1 MKALPLSI
9 FWGLWFLNFSVR
21 SGFSPVLPLIED
33 SLNLSHGQAG
43 GLFTSL
49 AIGYSLSMLISGHLT
64 PVWGCKR
71 TIVSGFVGTG
81 IVLILLQWTQDYL
94 TFHAIFFLVGLCTG
108 TYNPAI
114 IPIITETY
122 EPRHWG
128 KVIGIHDSGASLA
141 VFAMPLLIAF
151 GVRFLPWRH
160 LFLILAVAGLLLPFI
175 FWKVAVEPRQDR
187 VRQKVRY
194 VDLLRRRSLWTMGC
208 LWMFVGASC
217 NGIFSILPL
226 YLIKERGIAFDHANT
241 LISVSR
247 AGGAFVSIAAGF
259 LADRYGPRKM
269 LIFSLV
275 STGLSTIAL
284 ALASTP
290 ASLFLAL
297 IAQGTFSIVFF
308 PAGLAA
314 ISMLTLLPERSMA
327 IAFILFFGVM
337 FGNGL
342 AALLLGLTADHFSF
356 AAGILCLGICTTFTT
371 LLVKLLPVK

>member
-1 MKALPLSI
+1 MKVLPLVI
-9 FWGLWFLNFSVR
+9 FWGLWFLNFSIR

-49 AIGYSLSMLISGHLT
+49 AAGYSLSMLISGHFT

-71 TIVSGFVGTG
+71 TIVSGFIGMA
-81 IVLILLQWTQDYL
+81 IVLLLLQWTQAYL
-94 TFHAIFFLVGLCTG
+94 AFHAIFFLVGLCAG

-128 KVIGIHDSGASLA
+128 KVIGVHDSGASLA

-151 GVRFLPWRH
+151 GVRFFSWRV
-160 LFLILAVAGLLLPFI
+160 LLLILGVAGLLLLISFR
-175 FWKVAVEPRQDR
+175 KVAVEPPQARARQM
-187 VRQKVRY
+187 VSY
-194 VDLLRRRSLWTMGC
+194 VDLLRRRSLWIMGC
-208 LWMFVGASC
+208 LWIFIGASC
-217 NGIFSILPL
+217 NGIYSILPL
-226 YLIKERGIAFDHANT
+226 YLIKERGIDFDHANT

-247 AGGAFVSIAAGF
+247 ACGVFVSIAAGF
-259 LADRYGPRKM
+259 LVDRYGVRKM
-269 LIFSLV
+269 LVFSLL
-275 STGLSTIAL
+275 STGMSTIGL

-290 ASLFLAL
+290 IPLLVTLFV
-297 IAQGTFSIVFF
+297 QGTFSIVFF

-327 IAFILFFGVM
+327 IAFILFFGVT
-337 FGNGL
+337 FGTGL
-342 AALLLGLTADHFSF
+342 SPLLLGLTADRFSF
-356 AAGILCLGICTTFTT
+356 AAGILGLGICTTLAT
-371 LLVKLLPVK
+371 LLIEFLPEK

>member
-1 MKALPLSI
+1 MKVLPLSI

-71 TIVSGFVGTG
+71 TIVSGFVGMG
-81 IVLILLQWTQDYL
+81 IVLILLQWAQDYL
-94 TFHAIFFLVGLCTG
+94 TFHIIFFLVGFCAG

-128 KVIGIHDSGASLA
+128 KVIGIHDSAASLA

-151 GVRFLPWRH
+151 GVHFFSWRH
-160 LFLILAVAGLLLPFI
+160 LLLMLGAAGFLLPI
-175 FWKVAVEPRQDR
+175 SFWKVAVEPRQDR
-187 VRQKVRY
+187 VRGKVRY
-194 VDLLRRRSLWTMGC
+194 TDLLRRRSLWVMGC

-226 YLIKERGIAFDHANT
+226 YLIKERGIEFDHANT

-269 LIFSLV
+269 LVFSLLSTGV
-275 STGLSTIAL
+275 STIGL

-290 ASLFLAL
+290 AAILAAL
-297 IAQGTFSIVFF
+297 VVQGTFSIVFF

-327 IAFILFFGVM
+327 IAFILFFGVT

-342 AALLLGLTADHFSF
+342 TPLLLGLTADHFSF
-356 AAGILCLGICTTFTT
+356 AAGILGLGMCTTFTT
-371 LLVKLLPVK
+371 LLIKFLPVK

>member
-1 MKALPLSI
+1 MKVLPLSI

-49 AIGYSLSMLISGHLT
+49 AVGYSFSMLISGHLT

-71 TIVSGFVGTG
+71 TIVCGFVGTG
-81 IVLILLQWTQDYL
+81 IVLILLQRAEDYL
-94 TFHAIFFLVGLCTG
+94 TFHVIFFLVGFCAG

-160 LFLILAVAGLLLPFI
+160 LLLILGVAGLLLLVS
-175 FWKVAVEPRQDR
+175 FWRVAVEPRQDR
-187 VRQKVRY
+187 VRHKVRY
-194 VDLLRRRSLWTMGC
+194 VDLLRRRSLWVMGC
-208 LWMFVGASC
+208 LWVFVGASC
-217 NGIFSILPL
+217 NGIYSILPL
-226 YLIKERGIAFDHANT
+226 YLIKERGIPFDHANT
-241 LISVSR
+241 LISLSR
-247 AGGAFVSIAAGF
+247 AGGVFVSIAAGF
-259 LADRYGPRKM
+259 LTDRYGVRKM
-269 LIFSLV
+269 LVLSLL
-275 STGLSTIAL
+275 STGLSTISL
-284 ALASTP
+284 ALASTQVP
-290 ASLFLAL
+290 LFVAL
-297 IAQGTFSIVFF
+297 ILQGTFSIVFF

-314 ISMLTLLPERSMA
+314 VSMLTLLPERSMA
-327 IAFILFFGVM
+327 IAFILFFGVT

-342 AALLLGLTADHFSF
+342 APLLLGLTADQFSF
-356 AAGILCLGICTTFTT
+356 AVGILALGVSTTLTT
-371 LLVKLLPVK
+371 LLVKFLPVK